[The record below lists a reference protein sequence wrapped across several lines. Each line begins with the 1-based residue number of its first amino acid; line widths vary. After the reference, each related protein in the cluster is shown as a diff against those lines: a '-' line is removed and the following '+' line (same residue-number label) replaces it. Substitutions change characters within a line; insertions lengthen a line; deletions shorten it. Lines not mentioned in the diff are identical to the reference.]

1 MIEGTLA
8 KDIVYVD
15 EWEAKDE
22 KGNTYIAAVFDRGLS
37 RNSNGNVVMNGEL
50 RIQQLKTRPKELT
63 ITYKRKVKEDRNVN
77 WEVPIQMG
85 K

>member
-1 MIEGTLA
+1 MA

-22 KGNTYIAAVFDRGLS
+22 KGNTYIAVFDRGLS
-37 RNSNGNVVMNGEL
+37 RNSNGHVVMSGEL
-50 RIQQLKTRPKELT
+50 RIQQLKTRPEELM
-63 ITYKRKVKEDRNVN
+63 IMYKRKVKEDRNVH
-77 WEVPIQMG
+77 WEEPIQVG

>member
-1 MIEGTLA
+1 MA
-8 KDIVYVD
+8 KGIVYVD

-22 KGNTYIAAVFDRGLS
+22 KGNTYIAVFNRGLS
-37 RNSNGNVVMNGEL
+37 RNSNGHVVMSGEL

-63 ITYKRKVKEDRNVN
+63 ITYKRKVKEDRNVH
-77 WEVPIQMG
+77 WEVPIQVG

>member
-1 MIEGTLA
+1 MA

-22 KGNTYIAAVFDRGLS
+22 KGNTYIAVFDRGLS

-50 RIQQLKTRPKELT
+50 RIQQLKTRPK
-63 ITYKRKVKEDRNVN
+63 
-77 WEVPIQMG
+77 
-85 K
+85 